1 MEKIGSVGAVL
12 AGKAVPFARDSKS
25 GIDKKVLDERQL
37 VDKLGFINDE
47 QGDLLVHGGI
57 EKALHIYPREHYSE
71 WQKTLSDNTLFQH
84 AGAFGENISSLG
96 VNEYTICIEDK
107 IRIGTTLLQVSQ
119 GRMPC
124 WKLNERFEQHD
135 MAVKL
140 QQTLR
145 TGWYFRVL
153 EEGTI
158 GSGDEILLCQRPY
171 PDWSVARIMS
181 LIFSGCLDKAVLL
194 ELLALPLV
202 DSWRRLVER
211 RLENGVLEDWSPRLM
226 GP

>member
-1 MEKIGSVGAVL
+1 MKKIGSVGAVL
-12 AGKAVPFARDSKS
+12 VGKAVPFARDSKS
-25 GIDKKVLDERQL
+25 GIDKKVMVERQL

-47 QGDLLVHGGI
+47 QGDLIVHGGI
-57 EKALHIYPREHYSE
+57 EKALHIYPSEHYGE
-71 WQKTLSDNTLFQH
+71 WQKTLNANIRFQH
-84 AGAFGENISSLG
+84 VGAFGENISSSGLD
-96 VNEYTICIEDK
+96 EHTICIEDK

-124 WKLNERFEQHD
+124 WKLNERFEHND

-140 QQTLR
+140 QHTLR

-158 GSGDEILLCQRPY
+158 GAGDDILLCERSY
-171 PDWSVARIMS
+171 PDRSVARIMS
-181 LIFSGCLDKAVLL
+181 LIFSGCLDKTVLL